1 LLRIEEDLGD
11 AAAYPAMD
19 AFYNIHR

>member
-1 LLRIEEDLGD
+1 LRIEEDLGD